1 MATAGE
7 EVLMRRAL
15 ALLLMAITLSACG
28 GDVTSIDPVAQAA
41 NKTENVAGARF
52 MLSARIEAE
61 GQTVEFKGPGEIAD
75 HGKKMHMRMTLPAA
89 ILGMKGL
96 GGKDVTFDA
105 ISSGKQF
112 YFRGGPFAQLARKKW
127 VVMRDDDPSFDLGQS
142 DPSKMLEYLRAV
154 SKVDEKGSET
164 VRGVQTTHYVARI
177 QLDKVADKVSP
188 EAARAFEQM
197 STRLGTDELPVEVW
211 VSDDGLVRKL
221 TMNWHPSQGSFA
233 LDMELFGFGDVD
245 IDVPDANE
253 TVNFK
258 QLLGGG

>member
-15 ALLLMAITLSACG
+15 ALLLMAIPLTACG

-41 NKTENVAGARF
+41 SKTENVAGAHF
-52 MLSARIEAE
+52 LLNARVEAE
-61 GQTVEFKGPGEIAD
+61 GQTVEFRGPGEIAD
-75 HGKKMHMRMTLPAA
+75 HGNKLRMRMTMPAA

-96 GGKDVTFDA
+96 AGKNVTFEA
-105 ISSGKQF
+105 VSSGKQF
-112 YFRGGPFAQLARKKW
+112 YFRGGPFAQFAGKKW
-127 VVMRDDDPSFDLGQS
+127 VAMGDDDASFNLGQN

-154 SKVDEKGSET
+154 SKVEEKGSET
-164 VRGVQTTHYVARI
+164 VRGVPTTHYEARI

-188 EAARAFEQM
+188 EAARALEQIA
-197 STRLGTDELPVEVW
+197 TGLGTDEIPIEVW
-211 VSDDGLVRKL
+211 VTDDGLVRKL
-221 TMNWHPSQGSFA
+221 TMNWHPKQGSFV

-245 IDVPDANE
+245 IHVPSASE
-253 TVNFK
+253 TVNLK